1 MARPAFGYRIL
12 TGTLHPCRPISPATS
27 PPGAASACAW
37 SARRS
42 RSRGSQVAKS
52 YNEDDEDGKD
62 GKGDEDGKGDDEDN
76 EGLQQIR

>member
-1 MARPAFGYRIL
+1 MARPASGNRIL

-27 PPGAASACAW
+27 PPGAASACTW

-52 YNEDDEDGKD
+52 YSEDDEGRKDGKD
-62 GKGDEDGKGDDEDN
+62 DDEDN
-76 EGLQQIR
+76 EGLQQVR